1 MNDPD
6 SDSDSDEASMHV
18 LEEVDADIEE
28 PKREIMED
36 LTGEDD
42 LFSCQ
47 SSLWSLNLSDG
58 TPSIKPRAYQLEMLE
73 ESLKHNIIV
82 AADTGSGKTHM

>member
-1 MNDPD
+1 MND

-18 LEEVDADIEE
+18 FEDVDADIEE
-28 PKREIMED
+28 PKPEIVQD

-42 LFSCQ
+42 ISSDQ
-47 SSLWSLNLSDG
+47 SSPSSLKLSDVE
-58 TPSIKPRAYQLEMLE
+58 PSIKPRAYQLEMLE